1 MQGIRYL
8 KFIVLLWI
16 GCALFLILSFLITYQ
31 NKKQTFMDKKK
42 IVIRY
47 GLTDYCLSTEAQHTR
62 HISMPTVFSP
72 FQDLPGYHEH
82 FPSSSFFR
90 KELK

>member
-1 MQGIRYL
+1 MQNLRYL
-8 KFIVLLWI
+8 KFIFLFWTFCV
-16 GCALFLILSFLITYQ
+16 LFLVLSFTVSYQ
-31 NKKQTFMDKKK
+31 TQKQHFRNKQK

-62 HISMPTVFSP
+62 HISMPTPFSP

-90 KELK
+90 K